1 MCGIGGIILRNEQT
15 VNFSTEL
22 LTNKINIIT
31 NAQVRRGPDS
41 SKVVV
46 GKKFAFSHNRLA
58 IIDLSETG
66 TQPMVIGDWL
76 IVFNGE
82 IYNYKELKEV
92 LINENINFQGTS
104 DTEVLLNY
112 FIKFGIDKTLEDI
125 NGIFSFCIYNQINGE
140 FYCARDRLGE
150 KPFFYYLDE
159 SNNFYFSSN
168 PAAIVKS
175 CPEIEWKLDKEALW
189 QFFELGGFFTQ
200 KTLFCGIQR
209 LDSSCVIKGNKNKFE
224 ISRYWQPR
232 YISNLNSR
240 KLINQV
246 KKSIYSRTVSDVPI
260 VLFLSGGVDS
270 STIATV
276 LRNIDAVHLF
286 SPEVEHADKVAN
298 IYDIN
303 LQIIKPNDFDIRKVT
318 LDYCEFAGEPTMA
331 GFIPYITSES
341 VSKTHKVALT
351 ANGADELFFGY
362 ARIPTP
368 NINPKK
374 LQNKKTELNVNPKKL
389 KKKKTKSNLSVDR
402 THSEQIFHIFRH
414 PDNFDIPILGHKKTV
429 KDLTDLLNSSITK
442 LSDEFPQSS
451 QFRWFELMTYV
462 KGDLNLTLD
471 YASMANSLE
480 VRAPFLDHELV
491 EKALSLDENKHI
503 TVKYGRKHFL
513 KVILD
518 SDKIPSSVWNREK
531 IGFSLTTSYRESV
544 NDLKDEALRVLSQEG
559 YLDLHCNSH
568 KSGRDK
574 QYLGSAAFGFYC
586 WKQIW
591 VDSGIVKI

>member
-1 MCGIGGIILRNEQT
+1 MCGIGGIILRNDQT
-15 VNFSTEL
+15 VNFSNES
-22 LTNKINIIT
+22 LTNKINT
-31 NAQVRRGPDS
+31 MSNTQVKRGPDS

-46 GKKFAFSHNRLA
+46 GEKFAFSHNRLA

-66 TQPMVIGDWL
+66 AQPMVINNWL

-92 LINENINFQGTS
+92 LINENIIFQGNS

-125 NGIFSFCIYNQINGE
+125 NGIFSFCIYNRISGE
-140 FYCARDRLGE
+140 FYCAKDRLGE

-159 SNNFYFSSN
+159 NNNFYFSSN

-200 KTLFCGIQR
+200 KTLFDGIKR
-209 LDSSCVIKGNKNKFE
+209 LDSSCVIKANKDKFE

-232 YISNLNSR
+232 YVSNLDGP

-246 KKSIYSRTVSDVPI
+246 RKSIYSRTVSDVPI
-260 VLFLSGGVDS
+260 VLFLSGGIDS
-270 STIATV
+270 STVATV

-286 SPEVEHADKVAN
+286 SPELEHAEKVAS

-303 LQIIKPNDFDIRKVT
+303 LRIIKPNDFDIRKVT

-362 ARIPTP
+362 TRIPTP
-368 NINPKK
+368 NINPKT
-374 LQNKKTELNVNPKKL
+374 LQLRKS
-389 KKKKTKSNLSVDR
+389 KSNLSVDR
-402 THSEQIFHIFRH
+402 NAGTHSEQIFHIFRH
-414 PDNFDIPILGHKKTV
+414 PDNFDMPILGKKKTE
-429 KDLTDLLNSSITK
+429 KDLMDLLNSSITK
-442 LSDEFPQSS
+442 LSDEFPKSS
-451 QFRWFELMTYV
+451 QYRWFELMTYV

-491 EKALSLDENKHI
+491 EQALSLDENKHI
-503 TVKYGRKHFL
+503 TAKYGRKHFL

-518 SDKIPSSVWNREK
+518 SDKIPSTVWNREK

-544 NDLKDEALRVLSQEG
+544 DDLKDEALRVLSQEG
-559 YLDLHCNSH
+559 YLNLHCNSH

-574 QYLGSAAFGFYC
+574 QYLRSAAFGFYC

-591 VDSGIVKI
+591 IDSGIVKI